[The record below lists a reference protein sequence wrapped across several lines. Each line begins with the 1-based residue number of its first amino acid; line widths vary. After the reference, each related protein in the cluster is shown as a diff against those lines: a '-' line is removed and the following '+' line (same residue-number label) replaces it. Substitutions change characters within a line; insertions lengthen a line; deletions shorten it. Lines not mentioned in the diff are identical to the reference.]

1 MKFKSLILSLIAGI
15 LITSSSFA
23 AGSEAAKP
31 PVRQFYQIIVYHI
44 KDKTQEQRL
53 DKYLSEAYLPFLHR
67 SGIKTVGVFKTANI
81 DTATDK
87 KIYVYLPYNSLADF
101 SRISQ
106 TLVTDKEL
114 MEKGADYL
122 NAAYNEA
129 PYIRKESILLQAFT
143 GMPVLKKPEFTEPK
157 SGRLY
162 ELRSYES
169 PTELLNI
176 KKVQMFNQE
185 ELEIFNRIG
194 SQPVFYAEVLAGSR
208 MPNLMYLTTYSSPA
222 SREEHWK
229 VFNNDPKWKRISA
242 LPEYQHVVNKAE
254 MIFLVPTDYSDL

>member
-1 MKFKSLILSLIAGI
+1 MKFRFLIFSLISGI
-15 LITSSSFA
+15 LITSLSFA
-23 AGSEAAKP
+23 AQSEAIKP
-31 PVRQFYQIIVYHI
+31 PARQYYQIVVYHI
-44 KDKTQEQRL
+44 KDKAQEQRL

-81 DTATDK
+81 DTAADK
-87 KIYVYLPYNSLADF
+87 RVYVYLPFNSLSDF
-101 SRISQ
+101 SKISQ
-106 TLVTDKEL
+106 TLETDKDL
-114 MEKGADYL
+114 MQKGAEYL
-122 NAAYNEA
+122 NAKYDDA

-169 PTELLNI
+169 PTELANL

-185 ELEIFNRIG
+185 ELEIFDRIG
-194 SQPVFYAEVLAGSR
+194 SKPVFYAEVLAGSR
-208 MPNLMYLTTYSSPA
+208 MPNLMYMTTYSSPA

-229 VFNNDPKWKRISA
+229 VFSSDPKWKRISA
-242 LPEYQHVVNKAE
+242 LPEYQHVVNKSE